1 MITANL
7 SNIFTLKQFN
17 EEIRKQHETAHGEG
31 YCDIHDAIFKFTKL
45 VKYNILMLFALLMI
59 QGLVVAYW
67 DVIFHR
73 EVCNGIGKWIL
84 DDMGFIYTDRFLAYL
99 FFFITFVIFM
109 LLYSYLYIRAI
120 NNKFATLPGGE
131 WLTDSIAFWL
141 KIKTPTMRLGYRKG
155 KGGPSK
161 T

>member
-1 MITANL
+1 
-7 SNIFTLKQFN
+7 
-17 EEIRKQHETAHGEG
+17 
-31 YCDIHDAIFKFTKL
+31 
-45 VKYNILMLFALLMI
+45 
-59 QGLVVAYW
+59 
-67 DVIFHR
+67 
-73 EVCNGIGKWIL
+73 
-84 DDMGFIYTDRFLAYL
+84 
-99 FFFITFVIFM
+99 M